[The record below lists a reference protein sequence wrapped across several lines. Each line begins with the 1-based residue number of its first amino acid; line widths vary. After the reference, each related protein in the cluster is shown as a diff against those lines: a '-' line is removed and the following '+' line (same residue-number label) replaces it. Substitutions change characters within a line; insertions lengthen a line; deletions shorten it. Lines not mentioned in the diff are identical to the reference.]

1 MSTTPDLSRRNFFL
15 RSVSV
20 PVEPEVSPWD
30 EYFGSYEMAYA
41 QVNEARPFLTEDA
54 RRLGI
59 DTEGKSDLEI
69 LKAIFAT
76 TGQPVG

>member
-41 QVNEARPFLTEDA
+41 QVN
-54 RRLGI
+54 
-59 DTEGKSDLEI
+59 
-69 LKAIFAT
+69 
-76 TGQPVG
+76 